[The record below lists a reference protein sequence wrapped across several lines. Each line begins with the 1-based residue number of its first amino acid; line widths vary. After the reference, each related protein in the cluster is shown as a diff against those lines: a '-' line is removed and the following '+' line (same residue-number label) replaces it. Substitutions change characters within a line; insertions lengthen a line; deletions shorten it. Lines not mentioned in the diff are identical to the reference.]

1 MKAICFETLAAEL
14 QHHLRFGIKRVIV
27 TSSGPG
33 EGKSTI
39 TARLGEALAGPGGQ
53 SVLLVDADHFKPTL
67 HRLCGVENRRGLG
80 ELLREVYA
88 LDPRREDPG
97 QFGLGDW
104 VELLRAQGR
113 TGELRVSEEPEEY
126 MVRLDRGHIVG
137 VRSLCPS
144 SENRLGNLLVRQGR
158 ISVAQRDLAVRI
170 HQQGGA
176 PLGDVCC
183 GLGYLEPGELGETLD
198 AQLKYGLERL
208 VALRSPLCSFAE
220 TAESYLAAAVGKQ
233 VERPMYR
240 GDGARPHA
248 GANSHAH
255 ANGAANGHTNG
266 HDGVARTGGERTRG
280 RGDVAQRV
288 WKYLKRPY
296 LSCQLPG
303 YLKDTSTERLK
314 VLTSGTGE
322 YSLMDPATC
331 QAWQLALDRLDP
343 MFDVTLVDAPPVA
356 YASPAERLA
365 GCGDG
370 VVLVVK
376 ADGLDAKIIRQ
387 AKQGLELAGAHI
399 LGVVLNQV
407 DLRLIEPSPY
417 YYGSYR

>member
-1 MKAICFETLAAEL
+1 MKPICFETLAAEL
-14 QHHLRFGIKRVIV
+14 QHHLRSGIKRVVV

-39 TARLGEALAGPGGQ
+39 TTRLGEALAGAGGL

-104 VELLRAQGR
+104 VELLRAQSR
-113 TGELRVSEEPEEY
+113 TGELRVTEESVEF
-126 MVRLDRGHIVG
+126 MIRLDRGHIVG
-137 VRSLCPS
+137 VRSLCPN

-158 ISVAQRDLAVRI
+158 ISDAQRDLAVRV

-183 GLGYLEPGELGETLD
+183 GLGYLEPAELGETLD
-198 AQLKYGLERL
+198 AQLQYGLERL
-208 VALRSPLCSFAE
+208 VALRNPLCSFAE
-220 TAESYLAAAVGKQ
+220 AADSYVAAAVGKQ
-233 VERPMYR
+233 VERSVYR
-240 GDGARPHA
+240 GRGARHGA
-248 GANSHAH
+248 GTNGHAH
-255 ANGAANGHTNG
+255 ANGGANG
-266 HDGVARTGGERTRG
+266 DEAPARASGEPARER
-280 RGDVAQRV
+280 RDVTQRV

-322 YSLMDPATC
+322 YSLMDPATF
-331 QAWQLALDRLDP
+331 QSWQLALDRLDP
-343 MFDVTLVDAPPVA
+343 MFDMTLVDSPPVA

-365 GCGDG
+365 ASGDG

-376 ADGLDAKIIRQ
+376 ADGLESRIIRQ
-387 AKQGLELAGAHI
+387 AKQGLEQAGARI

-417 YYGSYR
+417 YYGTYR